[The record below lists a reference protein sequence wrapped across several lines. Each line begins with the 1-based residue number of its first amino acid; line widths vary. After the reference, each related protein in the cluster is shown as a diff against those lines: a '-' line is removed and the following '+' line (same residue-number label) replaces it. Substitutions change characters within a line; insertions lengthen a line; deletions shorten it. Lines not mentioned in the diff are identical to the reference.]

1 MANECCSGKTT
12 VLFTCSGAANVGQ
25 IANQAAVDLQQEGIA
40 KMLCLAGIG
49 SHNSGMI
56 ASGRGADR
64 VIGIDGCPVACTKK
78 ALEHAEVPMTDYV
91 VVTELGFKKQPHD
104 GVLDTDAVARVKDAV
119 KRRLADNASCGRFL
133 KLKLHQAVSLI
144 S

>member
-1 MANECCSGKTT
+1 MANECCSGTTT

-25 IANQAAVDLQQEGIA
+25 VANQAAVDLQQEGIG

-56 ASGRGADR
+56 ASGKGADR
-64 VIGIDGCPVACTKK
+64 VVGIDGCTVACTKK

-91 VVTELGFKKQPHD
+91 VVTELGFEKQPHD
-104 GVLDTDAVARVKDAV
+104 GVVDKEAVAKVKDEIKQSLGPAI
-119 KRRLADNASCGRFL
+119 ASGGT
-133 KLKLHQAVSLI
+133 
-144 S
+144 

>member
-1 MANECCSGKTT
+1 MTSECCSGKNI
-12 VLFTCSGAANVGQ
+12 VIFTCSGAANVGQ
-25 IANQAAVDLQQEGIA
+25 VANQAAVDLQQEGIA

-91 VVTELGFKKQPHD
+91 VVTELGFKKKPHD
-104 GVLDTDAVARVKDAV
+104 GIVDADAVARVKDAV
-119 KRRLADNASCGRFL
+119 KRRLADDASCGVF
-133 KLKLHQAVSLI
+133 
-144 S
+144 